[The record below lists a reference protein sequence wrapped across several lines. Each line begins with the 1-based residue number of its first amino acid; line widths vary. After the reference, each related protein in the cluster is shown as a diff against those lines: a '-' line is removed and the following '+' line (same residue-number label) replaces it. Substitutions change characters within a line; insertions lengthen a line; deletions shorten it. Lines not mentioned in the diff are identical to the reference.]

1 MILTTTDTSIMSF
14 QKLFSTWIT
23 LIFLKSGINLSQEE
37 VAKETPRFSALLQEF
52 FEFIHTFSSRELDF
66 LKEPHEF
73 SPLTGFAP
81 ISSISKGEVYLQMFD
96 NFLIFSEFALKNIH
110 IIDANT
116 LYEGL
121 KTQKNKFLNA
131 YTPFKK
137 VNFSTG
143 GYGYR
148 CICCE
153 VYVDF
158 NEIVDILNCNAAYYA
173 EPYEPEP
180 NEVDFEDEVFLK
192 DCFSAVRTQKAQGKR
207 RDYETYTFNKGMKK
221 LDREHPKLKERK
233 NKKFRDYK
241 V

>member
-1 MILTTTDTSIMSF
+1 MSF
-14 QKLFSTWIT
+14 QQLFSTWIT
-23 LIFLKSGINLSQEE
+23 VFFVKSGLTLSQEE
-37 VAKETPRFSALLQEF
+37 VAKETPRFSALFQEF
-52 FEFIHTFSSRELDF
+52 FEFICTFSSHELEF
-66 LKEPHEF
+66 LREPHEF
-73 SPLTGFAP
+73 SPLTSFAP
-81 ISSISKGEVYLQMFD
+81 ISRISRVEVYLQMFD
-96 NFLIFSEFALKNIH
+96 NFLIFSDFALKNIH

-121 KTQKNKFLNA
+121 KTQKNKFLKA
-131 YTPFKK
+131 YNPFKK
-137 VNFSTG
+137 VNFSIG

-153 VYVDF
+153 VYVNF
-158 NEIVDILNCNAAYYA
+158 NEIVNILKFNAAYYA

-180 NEVDFEDEVFLK
+180 NEIDLEDELFPK
-192 DCFSAVRTQKAQGKR
+192 DCFLAVRNQKVRGKR

-233 NKKFRDYK
+233 NKKSRDYK